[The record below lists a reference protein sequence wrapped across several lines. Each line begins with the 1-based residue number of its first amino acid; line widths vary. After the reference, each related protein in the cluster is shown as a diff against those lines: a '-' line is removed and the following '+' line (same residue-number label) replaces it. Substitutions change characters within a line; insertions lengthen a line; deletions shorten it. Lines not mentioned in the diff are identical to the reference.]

1 MADINESK
9 ITNRLSDEILIDQMI
24 EECSELIHAL
34 SKLSRK
40 LRGENPTPIDIESI
54 RKNVIEEFSDVI
66 LCSKLLY
73 IYPDNEIMLKKLKRW
88 IERLCETNQ

>member
-1 MADINESK
+1 MDDINESK
-9 ITNRLSDEILIDQMI
+9 ITNSLSDEVLIDQLI

-40 LRGENPTPIDIESI
+40 LRGENPTPLDIESI
-54 RKNVIEEFSDVI
+54 KKNVIEEFSDVI
-66 LCSKLLY
+66 LCAKVLC
-73 IYPDNEIMLKKLKRW
+73 IYPDDAIMDKKLKRW

>member
-1 MADINESK
+1 MTDINESK
-9 ITNRLSDEILIDQMI
+9 ITSKLSDEILIDQMI

-54 RKNVIEEFSDVI
+54 RNNVIEEFSDVI

-73 IYPDNEIMLKKLKRW
+73 IYPDNDIMLKKLKRW